1 MKHLGWLISYC
12 LISSQRNRNNYFIRE
27 DISCR
32 RNLVRT
38 EGITNTVQELDIT
51 EDIKFTATAFS
62 CELHLS
68 GAELS
73 KPGI

>member
-1 MKHLGWLISYC
+1 MADKLLFDFLAEKQEQLLHL
-12 LISSQRNRNNYFIRE
+12 RE

-68 GAELS
+68 RAELS